1 MIVEYRMFSELKSHS
16 LKYKT
21 LLFFL
26 HQLNGTMFGTN
37 DIRISSYCFI
47 DSEVLKCEFFFHL
60 GQRSRYSV
68 PGFDWRTRGWVC
80 LKFHSTTPGPFVIFH
95 VYKLHRE
102 IKHTNVL
109 RLSLSWTETLRYFSV
124 EWKFKKKKY
133 TGNINS
139 LFIAPLLSAFIL
151 LAKATVFVN
160 EQYYMLI
167 I

>member
-1 MIVEYRMFSELKSHS
+1 
-16 LKYKT
+16 
-21 LLFFL
+21 
-26 HQLNGTMFGTN
+26 MFGTN

-95 VYKLHRE
+95 VYNYTGKLN
-102 IKHTNVL
+102 ILTCWDYPFLGQKHWDIFLLNE
-109 RLSLSWTETLRYFSV
+109 SL
-124 EWKFKKKKY
+124 KKKY

-139 LFIAPLLSAFIL
+139 LFIAPLSSAFIL